1 MKMLF
6 NAYHYTE
13 CSAIASGINPEE
25 GGRLYL
31 VDTVAVNYKPAWPM
45 LRYYA
50 IEMDVPVVCVSTEL
64 SGEQIARRMAILEN
78 ALQSHNVTRGGF
90 HAEMIRYGK
99 AIMDIGRSRIA
110 IVDDPPGDQE
120 AILKKA
126 LASAQS
132 IGAQVILF
140 DVIYAFEIGR
150 LREFANE
157 AGIPVIGFSNNPLL
171 VEKVRGFFDKVIE
184 LV

>member
-1 MKMLF
+1 M
-6 NAYHYTE
+6 N
-13 CSAIASGINPEE
+13 C
-25 GGRLYL
+25 R
-31 VDTVAVNYKPAWPM
+31 PAWPM
-45 LRYYA
+45 LRYFA

-78 ALQSHNVTRGGF
+78 ALQSYNGTRGGF
-90 HAEMIRYGK
+90 HAEMIRYGR
-99 AIMDIGRSRIA
+99 AITDIGRSRIA

-120 AILKKA
+120 AILRKA

-157 AGIPVIGFSNNPLL
+157 ASIPVIGFSNNPLL